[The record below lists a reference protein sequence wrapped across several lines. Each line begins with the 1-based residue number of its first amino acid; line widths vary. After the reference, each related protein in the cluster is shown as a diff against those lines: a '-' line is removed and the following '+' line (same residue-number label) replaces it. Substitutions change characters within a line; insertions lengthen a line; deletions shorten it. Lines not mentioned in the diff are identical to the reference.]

1 MTASWS
7 THSHQSQQSKRNIV
21 IRGHGPYFDVAT
33 PVGVLRCTVRGSVK
47 RERRKTDPVAVG
59 DEVTIS
65 LTGNAEGVI
74 EAVAP
79 RRRALSR
86 IKRGTD
92 DVEQVILANPDQ
104 LVAVFAVTE
113 PDPHPRMLDRFLL
126 IAEAAGLG
134 SIVTVNKIDLDS
146 SGEPRRL
153 FDPYRRAGYPVIE
166 TSAAARIGLDEL
178 RERLTGKVSA
188 LAGPSGVGKSSLIN
202 ALWPERADRALRV
215 GAISSATGK
224 GRHTTTSTHLMIL
237 GDDTYVA
244 DTPGLRALRPWGIDI
259 DRLDRYFPEF
269 RPYLGRC
276 YYLDCTHVDE
286 PGCAV
291 IPAVESGTICR
302 ERYQSY
308 LTLREA
314 LAEETSAGRLRR
326 RGP

>member
-1 MTASWS
+1 MTASGS
-7 THSHQSQQSKRNIV
+7 DRGKQNIV
-21 IRGHGPYFDVAT
+21 IRGYGPYFDVAT
-33 PVGVLRCTVRGSVK
+33 PAGVVLCTVRGSVK

-65 LTGNAEGVI
+65 LTGNDEGII

-86 IKRGTD
+86 LKRGTD

-104 LVAVFAVTE
+104 LVAVFAVAE
-113 PDPHPRMLDRFLL
+113 PEPHPRMLDRFLL
-126 IAEAAGLG
+126 IAEAGGLA
-134 SIVTVNKIDLDS
+134 SVVTVNKIDLDPA
-146 SGEPRRL
+146 GELRYL
-153 FDPYRRAGYPVIE
+153 FDPYREAGYPVIE
-166 TSAAARIGLDEL
+166 TSAAESAGLDEL
-178 RERLTGKVSA
+178 RRRLTGKVSA

-202 ALWPERADRALRV
+202 ALWPERAEQALRV
-215 GAISSATGK
+215 GAISGATGK

-237 GDDTYVA
+237 DEDTYVA
-244 DTPGLRALRPWGIDI
+244 DTPGLRALRPWGIDLN
-259 DRLDRYFPEF
+259 RLDRYFPEF

-291 IPAVESGTICR
+291 IAAVEAGTINR

-308 LTLREA
+308 LIMREA
-314 LAEETSAGRLRR
+314 LAEEPSTSRFRR
-326 RGP
+326 RSS

>member
-1 MTASWS
+1 MANTR
-7 THSHQSQQSKRNIV
+7 QRQGQNIV

-33 PVGVLRCTVRGSVK
+33 PAGVVRCTVRGSVK

-65 LTGNAEGVI
+65 LTGNDEGVI

-79 RRRALSR
+79 RVRALSR
-86 IKRGTD
+86 LKRGTD

-126 IAEAAGLG
+126 IAEAGGLE
-134 SIVTVNKIDLDS
+134 SVVTVNKIDLDPT
-146 SGEPRRL
+146 GELRRL
-153 FDPYRRAGYPVIE
+153 FDPYRRAGYPIIE
-166 TSAAARIGLDEL
+166 TSVTASIGLSEL

-188 LAGPSGVGKSSLIN
+188 VAGPSGVGKSSLIN
-202 ALWPERADRALRV
+202 ALWPERDERLLRV
-215 GAISSATGK
+215 GAISGATGK
-224 GRHTTTSTHLMIL
+224 GRHTTTSTNLMIL
-237 GDDTYVA
+237 DENTYVA
-244 DTPGLRALRPWGIDI
+244 DTPGLRALRPWGIEI

-276 YYLDCTHVDE
+276 YYQDCTHVDE

-291 IPAVESGTICR
+291 ITAVELGVINQ

-308 LTLREA
+308 LILREA
-314 LAEETSAGRLRR
+314 LAEEPAIGRARR
-326 RGP
+326 RSH